1 VIGKKVSH
9 YQVLEKIGEGGMGE
23 VYIAQ
28 DERLHRHVA
37 LKFLPEHLTRDP
49 TRKQRF
55 LQEARAAAAIEH
67 PHIGAI
73 EVYRKLNTADP
84 SSKWVAMY
92 EPRFVLEIARLLDQ
106 QGDEESARQEYQ
118 RFVELWSDADPGLP
132 ELEEARAFLARQ

>member
-1 VIGKKVSH
+1 MIGKKVSH

-28 DERLHRHVA
+28 DEKLDRQVA

-73 EVYRKLNTADP
+73 YDVDETEGRVFI
-84 SSKWVAMY
+84 AM
-92 EPRFVLEIARLLDQ
+92 
-106 QGDEESARQEYQ
+106 EYV
-118 RFVELWSDADPGLP
+118 RG
-132 ELEEARAFLARQ
+132 RAFGRPLPTASYRYENP